1 MKRLL
6 LILALLAGF
15 TATHAQDTQ
24 YSQFYSAP
32 LFLNPAFAGSTE
44 LTRVGVNYRMQ
55 WPGLNQAFNS
65 YSAYVDHYSY
75 DLNSGFGLLINTNQE
90 SNANLK
96 SVEVS
101 ALYSYN
107 LQLSDGLNFRFG
119 GQAGYTSRN
128 ADFGK
133 LVFGDQLNV
142 NSGVA
147 ETFTE
152 ESIGAESQRRF
163 VDFSLGALAYTSSVW
178 AGVSVQHL
186 TQPNQSFYEN
196 GALSRLPMKISAHV
210 GGRIDLQGGYR
221 KRSLNYSFQER
232 SLFFAGNFKA
242 QGPFSQVDI
251 GGQVYLEPIAFGVWY
266 RGIPVK
272 NELPNNE
279 SIVLV
284 TGFTLPNGIDI
295 GYSYDIVVSKLGM
308 STGGAHEFS
317 MRYQFMYGSA
327 KDRNLRRTILPCFR
341 F

>member
-32 LFLNPAFAGSTE
+32 LFLNPAFTGSTE
-44 LTRVGVNYRMQ
+44 LTRVGMNYRMQ
-55 WPGLNQAFNS
+55 WPGLQHSFNS
-65 YSAYVDHYSY
+65 YSVYADHYSF
-75 DLNSGFGLLINTNQE
+75 DLNSGFGLLIHANNETN
-90 SNANLK
+90 ARLK
-96 SVEVS
+96 TIDIS

-107 LQLSDGLNFRFG
+107 LQLSDGVNFRFG
-119 GQAGYTSRN
+119 GQAGYVSRN
-128 ADFGK
+128 AYFEG

-142 NSGVA
+142 NTGQA
-147 ETFTE
+147 EVFTE
-152 ESIGAESQRRF
+152 EMLGAESQRRF
-163 VDFSLGALAYTSSVW
+163 VNFSVGALAYTDVIW
-178 AGVSVQHL
+178 AGASVHHL

-242 QGPFSQVDI
+242 QGPYNQLDI
-251 GGQVYLEPIAFGVWY
+251 GAQVYLEPVAFGLWY

-272 NELPNNE
+272 NALPNNE

-295 GYSYDIVVSKLGM
+295 GYSYDMVVSKLGM